1 MENVRRFARY
11 IRPQRWRVLLALVLI
26 ILLQAQATIGPY
38 LTQLVIDEVIPK
50 RRLEL
55 IKWIFL
61 GIIALRLSAL
71 TLSYWRTYVVSLIGQ
86 LVLFDLRNDI
96 FRHLQRLS
104 LSFYEKHQAGQ
115 ILSRLMWDVQ
125 SVNQLFSSAIIQLVS
140 DTFATV
146 IFIGLLFSMNAKL
159 AAFAI
164 LVLPFYALDF
174 LYLRP
179 KIRAAS
185 HETSQKFSYIVA
197 TVSEKISGAK
207 VVKSFTRERSE
218 TRRFAGD
225 LREKTTLEL
234 GAVRLSSKLGTT
246 SDFISGVGTA
256 IVLCYG
262 GYLAVM
268 SQGTERPFTAGELM
282 RFLSYLGQLYGPIV
296 RLVQVNDVIQRASVS
311 MERIWEV
318 MDAEPAVAEKPD
330 AITLPPLKGHVVLED
345 VSFGYDPDRLVLK
358 HINLEVLPGQM
369 IALVGPSGSGKST
382 LSNLIPRFYDPTE
395 GRILIDGYD
404 LRDVKLHSLRSQIG
418 IVLQETYLFAG
429 SIRENLK
436 YGAPDATDEE
446 VIAAARAANAHD
458 FIIELENGY
467 ETEIGERGTK
477 LSGGQKQRL
486 AIARAILRDP
496 RILILDEATS
506 ALDSESEAL
515 IQEALERLMRGRT
528 TFVIAHRL
536 STIMKADR
544 IVVLDQG
551 EMKEQGTHI
560 ELLEL
565 NGIYARLYIEQ
576 FKSQAQIFR
585 DDKFRNLF
593 D

>member
-1 MENVRRFARY
+1 MQNLRRFARY
-11 IRPQRWRVLLALVLI
+11 IYPQRWRVVTALSLI
-26 ILLQAQATIGPY
+26 ILLQAQGAIGPY
-38 LTQLVIDEVIPK
+38 LTRLVIDEVIPH
-50 RRLEL
+50 RRMEM
-55 IKWIFL
+55 IKWILL
-61 GIIALRLSAL
+61 GVLTLRATAL
-71 TLSYWRTYVVSLIGQ
+71 TLSYWRTYTVSMIGQ

-96 FRHLQRLS
+96 YRHLQRLS

-125 SVNQLFSSAIIQLVS
+125 AVNQLFSSAFIQLIS
-140 DTFATV
+140 DSVAAV
-146 IFIGLLFSMNAKL
+146 IYIFLLFSMNAKL
-159 AAFAI
+159 AFFAI
-164 LVLPFYALDF
+164 LVLPFYAADF

-179 KIRAAS
+179 KIRRAS
-185 HETSQKFSYIVA
+185 METQQKFSYIVA
-197 TVSEKISGAK
+197 SASEKISGAK

-218 TRRFAGD
+218 SRRFAGD

-246 SDFISGVGTA
+246 SEFISGIGTA

-262 GYLAVM
+262 GYLAIHDAGQPGAM
-268 SQGTERPFTAGELM
+268 TAGALM
-282 RFLSYLGQLYGPIV
+282 QFLSYLSMLYGPIV

-311 MERIWEV
+311 IERIWEV
-318 MDAEPAVAEKPD
+318 MDAEPAVADKPD
-330 AITLPPLKGHVVLED
+330 SVLLPPLRGHVVVEN
-345 VSFGYDPDRLVLK
+345 VSFGYDPDK
-358 HINLEVLPGQM
+358 MIIKNINLEVQPGQM

-382 LSNLIPRFYDPTE
+382 LSNLIPRFYDPAE
-395 GRILIDGYD
+395 GRILIDGHD

-418 IVLQETYLFAG
+418 IVLQETFLFAG
-429 SIRENLK
+429 SIRENLR
-436 YGAPDATDEE
+436 YGAPDATDKEIVE
-446 VIAAARAANAHD
+446 AAQAANAHD

-467 ETEIGERGTK
+467 ETQIGERGLK

-486 AIARAILRDP
+486 AIARAILRNP

-515 IQEALERLMRGRT
+515 IQEALEHLMRGRT

-551 EMKEQGTHI
+551 EMKEVGTHI